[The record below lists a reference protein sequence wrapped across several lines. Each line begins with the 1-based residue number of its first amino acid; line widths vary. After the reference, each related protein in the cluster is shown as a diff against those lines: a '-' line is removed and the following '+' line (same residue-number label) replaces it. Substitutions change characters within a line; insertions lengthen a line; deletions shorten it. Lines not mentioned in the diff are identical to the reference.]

1 MRTRSENKLP
11 NARENASDQVA
22 IGSSF
27 ESDWLRKWREFSG
40 PITYWVKQEQSN
52 PTIPSTT
59 DNCSKVTMRK
69 IYRENGPKH
78 TSFLILKKKRI
89 VALKKERIEIVL
101 FLSVL
106 RGVRSLHES

>member
-27 ESDWLRKWREFSG
+27 ESDWVRKWREFSG
-40 PITYWVKQEQSN
+40 PITYSVKQEQSN

-69 IYRENGPKH
+69 IYRQNGPKH
-78 TSFLILKKKRI
+78 SSFRILRKKRHCRF
-89 VALKKERIEIVL
+89 KK
-101 FLSVL
+101 
-106 RGVRSLHES
+106 GKN